1 MRAAGEILAGRA
13 LDLGDA
19 SFAAETDYQA
29 VSDEALGELAE
40 EFPDLREELEEAAG
54 IGASEAQILAEVE
67 LVLADHPRQREVV
80 ATYERILDRRHGQYA
95 QEAAQGSFQAAS
107 YLDVF
112 GFTPWRDGREFYTG
126 VGWIGNLLGVLL
138 TTLALSFGAPFWFHV
153 LSSAV
158 GLRDALKPKSAD
170 SGGGS

>member
-138 TTLALSFGAPFWFHV
+138 TTLALSFGAPFWFQV
-153 LSSAV
+153 LSRAV
-158 GLRDALKPKSAD
+158 GLRDAMKPKSAD
-170 SGGGS
+170 SGGAS